1 MSNIPTATGE
11 SQSDTQET
19 LDRLLAEVQT
29 AAGKQVGYPA
39 NQTFDYSPLVPFL
52 KYSLNNVGDP
62 FHDSNYWSNTHG
74 IEREVIT
81 RFASLMRLD
90 PDEAWGYVTSGGTES
105 NLYGLYLARE
115 MYPNGIFYFSEET
128 HYSVLKNLRVL
139 NARYVMIKRQED
151 GEIDYQDLHDMIQVH
166 RDRPA
171 LIIAN
176 IGTTMRGAIDN
187 IERIK
192 GILRDLQVVD
202 SYIHA
207 DAALS
212 GMILPFV
219 EEPQPFGFDAGI
231 DSIAVS
237 GHKLIGAPLPC
248 GVILTHKTNVERVGR
263 TIELVGIQDTTLS
276 GSRNG
281 LTPLMLWYALRQY
294 GDEGFRK
301 LVEGMLDTAAYAVEE
316 FNRHGITAWRHR
328 NSVTVV
334 FTRPA
339 PEVFKKWQIAP
350 QGQVAHIITMPHV
363 TREQVDEI
371 IADCT
376 R

>member
-1 MSNIPTATGE
+1 MANIQTATGG

-19 LDRLLAEVQT
+19 LDHLLAEIQT
-29 AAGKQVGYPA
+29 AAGQQVGYPA
-39 NQTFDYSPLVPFL
+39 NQNFDYSPLLPFL

-74 IEREVIT
+74 IEREVII
-81 RFASLMRLD
+81 RFAGLMRLD
-90 PDEAWGYVTSGGTES
+90 PEVAWGYVTSGGTES

-151 GEIDYQDLHDMIQVH
+151 GEIDYEDLHGMLQVH

-171 LIIAN
+171 VIIAT
-176 IGTTMRGAIDN
+176 IGTTMHGAIDN

-192 GILRDLQVVD
+192 EILRDLNVVD

-219 EEPQPFGFDAGI
+219 ADPQPYGFDAGI

-248 GVILTHKTNVERVGR
+248 GVILTHKINVERVGR

-301 LVEGMLDTAAYAVEE
+301 LVGGMLDTAAYAVEE
-316 FNRHGITAWRHR
+316 FNRHGMAAWRHR

-334 FTRPA
+334 FPRPA

-350 QGQVAHIITMPHV
+350 QAQVAHIITMPHV

>member
-1 MSNIPTATGE
+1 MTNIPTATGE